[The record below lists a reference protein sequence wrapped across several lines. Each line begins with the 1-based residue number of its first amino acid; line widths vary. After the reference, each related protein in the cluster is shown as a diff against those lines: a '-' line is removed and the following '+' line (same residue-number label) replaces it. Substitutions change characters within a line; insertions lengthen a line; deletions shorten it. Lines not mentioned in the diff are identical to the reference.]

1 MGNHTIIVC
10 EYGWILVG
18 EAMESDKGIELQ
30 NASVVRKWSNGR
42 GIGALAKKEHKDEY
56 TLDAIGGVVI
66 NKAKVL
72 FEIPCEW

>member
-1 MGNHTIIVC
+1 MNTIIIC

-30 NASVVRKWSNGR
+30 TASVVRKWSNGR
-42 GIGALAKKEHKDEY
+42 GIGALAKKEYKGDY

>member
-1 MGNHTIIVC
+1 MSTIIIC
-10 EYGWILVG
+10 EYGWIICGVKASENTKEIKLK
-18 EAMESDKGIELQ
+18 D
-30 NASVVRKWSNGR
+30 ASVVRRWSNGR
-42 GIGALAKKEHKDEY
+42 GIGALAKKEYKGDY

>member
-1 MGNHTIIVC
+1 MNTIIIC

-42 GIGALAKKEHKDEY
+42 GIGALAKKEYKGDY

>member
-1 MGNHTIIVC
+1 MNTIIVC

-18 EAMESDKGIELQ
+18 EAMESDKGIALQ
-30 NASVVRKWSNGR
+30 NASVVRKWNNGR
-42 GIGALAKKEHKDEY
+42 GIGALAKKEHKGDY
-56 TLDAIGGVVI
+56 TLDAVGGVVI

>member
-1 MGNHTIIVC
+1 MNTIIVC
-10 EYGWILVG
+10 ECGWILVG

-30 NASVVRKWSNGR
+30 NASVVRKWNNGR
-42 GIGALAKKEHKDEY
+42 GIGALAKTKYKGDY

-72 FEIPCEW
+72 FEIQCEW

>member
-1 MGNHTIIVC
+1 MNTIIIC

-30 NASVVRKWSNGR
+30 NASVVRRWSNGR
-42 GIGALAKKEHKDEY
+42 GIGALAKKEHKGDY

>member
-1 MGNHTIIVC
+1 MNTIIIC
-10 EYGWILVG
+10 EYGWIICGVKI
-18 EAMESDKGIELQ
+18 SDSTKTITLKD
-30 NASVVRKWSNGR
+30 ASVVRKWNNGR
-42 GIGALAKKEHKDEY
+42 GLGALAKTEYKGDY